1 MERGRPRKY
10 ETAEELE
17 AAVFDYFKQFEE
29 VENIEDLRKKP
40 TVAGLALHLGF
51 ASRQSIYDYAENGA
65 FSYVI
70 KKALL
75 ALEDYHEG
83 ALSGNNVTGHVFWLK
98 NHGWADKKEL
108 DGSFDVT
115 QLVIE
120 AIDDEASD
128 DENADEVSAVDYNA

>member
-1 MERGRPRKY
+1 MGFGRPRKY

-17 AAVFDYFKQFEE
+17 DAVFNYFKQFDE
-29 VENIEDLRKKP
+29 VDNLEDLRKKP

-51 ASRQSIYDYAENGA
+51 ASRQSIYDYAEKGE

-70 KKALL
+70 KRALL
-75 ALEDYHEG
+75 ALEDFHEG

-120 AIDDEASD
+120 AIDDATDD
-128 DENADEVSAVDYNA
+128 DEAAAEVSAADYDA

>member
-10 ETAEELE
+10 DTAEELE
-17 AAVFDYFKQFEE
+17 MAVFNYFKQFDE

-51 ASRQSIYDYAENGA
+51 ASRQSIYDYSESGD

-75 ALEDYHEG
+75 ALEDYHES

-98 NHGWADKKEL
+98 NHGWADKREL
-108 DGSFDVT
+108 DGNIDVT

-120 AIDDEASD
+120 AIDDETTDNETSG
-128 DENADEVSAVDYNA
+128 EVSALNN